1 MKRFI
6 ILLFVLTIVFSAD
19 AQKKFDNEI
28 YFRVGHSNPCWR
40 QFGADRDWWP
50 DNNNR
55 WGLPVNSG
63 QYSC

>member
-40 QFGADRDWWP
+40 QFGADHDWWP